1 VRRPP
6 NPFVLEHSS
15 PVDFGRDIC
24 GDLRTAESREWLVTN
39 GIGGYGSGTIAGLQT
54 RCYHGLLF
62 AALHPPL
69 GRTLL
74 VAKLEETAEYAG
86 RSFELATNRWAGGA
100 VVPQGFRHIERFH
113 LEGTTPV
120 WSFALADA
128 LLEKRV
134 FMAQG
139 ANTTYVFYRLV
150 RATGPLKLSLKA
162 LVDYAAEHR
171 TTGAGTWRMDIAR
184 VEHGL
189 RVTAFEGAVPF
200 YLLSETA
207 SAKPVHDWYWNFDL
221 AVERERG
228 LPDRTNHLFAG
239 EFAATLAPGES
250 LAVVA
255 SSEAAPVLDGEA
267 ALAVQQQE
275 ERALLA
281 QFSAA
286 NPPLAENAPAAVR
299 QLVLAANQFVASRPL
314 AEQPDAR
321 TIIAGY
327 PWFGDWSRDTMIAL
341 PGLTLV
347 TGRVGIARKILRSYA
362 RYVSRGML
370 PNRFPSGGDA
380 PEYNSVDAP
389 LWYVEAVRSYFAA
402 SNDITLL
409 LEVFPALEEIVR
421 AYVRGTRYNIHVDPG
436 DGLLYAGEP
445 GVQLTWMDAKVG
457 DHVVTPRMGKPVE
470 LNALWLNAVTA
481 MGMFARALG
490 RDAASYEALEKNS
503 YSGYGRFWNPATGFC
518 FDVLDGPQGDD
529 AALRPNQILAVSLPE
544 SALNGEQQRA
554 VVDVCAHEL
563 LASFGLRSLGPREPG
578 YRGRYAGGPQ
588 ERDAAYHQGTV
599 WGWLLGPFVLA
610 HLRVYQDPAVA
621 ASFLEPML
629 QHVGAAGVGSASE
642 IFDGD
647 PPFTP
652 NGCFAQAWSVGETL
666 RAWQIVAV
674 AQSQPGSTQ
683 ARTAGNVQ
691 TSLHTP

>member
-1 VRRPP
+1 VRRPS
-6 NPFVLEHSS
+6 NPFVLEYSS

-24 GDLRTAESREWLVTN
+24 GDLHSAENREWLVTN
-39 GIGGYGSGTIAGLQT
+39 GIGGYGSGTIAGLKT

-74 VAKLEETAEYAG
+74 VAKLDETAEYAG
-86 RSFELATNRWAGGA
+86 RSFDLATNRWAGGA
-100 VVPQGFRHIERFH
+100 VVPEGFRHIERFH

-139 ANTTYVFYRLV
+139 ANTTHILYHLV
-150 RATGPLKLSLKA
+150 RATSPLKLSLKA

-184 VEHGL
+184 VEQGL

-200 YLLSETA
+200 YLLSKTA
-207 SAKPVHDWYWNFDL
+207 SAKPVHDWYCNFDL

-228 LPDRTNHLFAG
+228 LPDRTDHLFAG

-250 LAVVA
+250 LTVVA
-255 SSEAAPVLDGEA
+255 TTEAAPSLDGEA
-267 ALAVQQQE
+267 ALAVHQQE
-275 ERALLA
+275 ERSLLA

-286 NPPLAENAPAAVR
+286 NPPLAESAPAAVR
-299 QLVLAANQFVASRPL
+299 QLVLAANQFVAIRPL

-327 PWFGDWSRDTMIAL
+327 PWFSDWSRDTMIAL

-347 TGRVGIARKILRSYA
+347 TGRAGVARNILRSYA
-362 RYVSRGML
+362 RYVNRGML
-370 PNRFPSGGDA
+370 PNQFPSGSEA

-402 SNDITLL
+402 SKDIRLL
-409 LEVFPALEEIVR
+409 LEVFPALEEIVQ

-436 DGLLYAGEP
+436 DGLLYAGQP

-457 DHVVTPRMGKPVE
+457 DHVVTPRIGKPVE

-481 MGMFARALG
+481 MRMFARAVD
-490 RDAASYEALEKNS
+490 RDPTPYEALVVS
-503 YSGYGRFWNPATGFC
+503 VQSGYGRFWNPATGFC
-518 FDVLDGPQGDD
+518 FDVLDGPEGHD

-544 SALNGEQQRA
+544 SALNREQQRA
-554 VVDVCAHEL
+554 VVDVCAREL
-563 LASFGLRSLGPREPG
+563 LTSFGLRSLGPREPG
-578 YRGRYAGGPQ
+578 YCTRYAGGPQ
-588 ERDAAYHQGTV
+588 QRDAVYHQGTV

-629 QHVGAAGVGSASE
+629 QHVKAAGVGSASE

-647 PPFTP
+647 PPFAP
-652 NGCFAQAWSVGETL
+652 GGCFAQAWSVGETL
-666 RAWQIVAV
+666 RAWQIVAA
-674 AQSQPGSTQ
+674 AQSHPGSTQ
-683 ARTAGNVQ
+683 ARTAGNV
-691 TSLHTP
+691 

>member
-1 VRRPP
+1 MRRP
-6 NPFVLEHSS
+6 S

-24 GDLRTAESREWLVTN
+24 GDLHTAETREWLVTN
-39 GIGGYGSGTIAGLQT
+39 GIGGYGSGTIAGLKT
-54 RCYHGLLF
+54 RCYHGLLV

-74 VAKLEETAEYAG
+74 VAKLDETAEYAG

-100 VVPQGFRHIERFH
+100 VVPEGFRHIERFH

-134 FMAQG
+134 FMGQG

-150 RATGPLKLSLKA
+150 RATGPITLSLKA
-162 LVDYAAEHR
+162 LVDYATEHR
-171 TTGAGTWRMDIAR
+171 TTGAGNWRMDIAR
-184 VEHGL
+184 VEQGL
-189 RVTAFEGAVPF
+189 RVTAFDGAAPF

-207 SAKPVHDWYWNFDL
+207 SAKPVHTWYCNFDL
-221 AVERERG
+221 AVERARG
-228 LPDRTNHLFAG
+228 LSDRTDHLFAG
-239 EFAATLAPGES
+239 EFTAPLAPGES
-250 LAVVA
+250 LTVVA
-255 SSEAAPVLDGEA
+255 STEAAPLLDGEV
-267 ALAVQQQE
+267 ALALHQQE

-281 QFSAA
+281 EFSAA
-286 NPPLAENAPAAVR
+286 NPPLAANAPAAVR
-299 QLVLAANQFVASRPL
+299 QLVLAANQFVASRTL

-321 TIIAGY
+321 TVIAGY

-347 TGRVGIARKILRSYA
+347 TGRVSVARKILRSYA

-370 PNRFPSGGDA
+370 PNRFPSGTEA
-380 PEYNSVDAP
+380 PEYNNADAP
-389 LWYVEAVRSYFAA
+389 LWYVEAVRNYMEA
-402 SNDITLL
+402 SKDTTLL
-409 LEVFPALEEIVR
+409 LEVFPALEEIVH

-445 GVQLTWMDAKVG
+445 GVQLTWMDAKFG
-457 DHVVTPRMGKPVE
+457 DHVVTPRIGKPVE

-481 MGMFARALG
+481 MGMFAHALG
-490 RDAASYEALEKNS
+490 RDANCYETLVKSAH
-503 YSGYGRFWNPATGFC
+503 SGYGRFWNPATGFC
-518 FDVLDGPQGDD
+518 FDVLDGPQGHD

-544 SALNGEQQRA
+544 SALNREQQQA
-554 VVDVCAHEL
+554 VVDVCARDL
-563 LASFGLRSLGPREPG
+563 LTSFGLRSLGPREPG
-578 YRGRYAGGPQ
+578 YRGRYAGGPL

-610 HLRVYQDPAVA
+610 HLRVYQDPGMA

-629 QHVGAAGVGSASE
+629 QHIGAVGVGSASE

-666 RAWQIVAV
+666 RAWQIVA
-674 AQSQPGSTQ
+674 ASQSQPGSTQ
-683 ARTAGNVQ
+683 ARTAGKG
-691 TSLHTP
+691 